1 MGAGAGFCPGQ
12 GESLGQGRV
21 VMMVMHYLD
30 MLGEICPHPLLMAQ
44 AKLEKLAAGDCLVI
58 ESDFSRSV
66 RNILAWADKNGHSYD
81 VEEVDKGIWQVKITK
96 C

>member
-1 MGAGAGFCPGQ
+1 MA
-12 GESLGQGRV
+12 
-21 VMMVMHYLD
+21 MHYLD
-30 MLGEICPHPLLMAQ
+30 MLGEICPHPLLIAQ
-44 AKLEKLAAGDCLVI
+44 TKLETMAVGDSLVI

-81 VEEVDKGIWQVKITK
+81 VEEVDTGIWQVKITK